1 MWWIYEPFE
10 LACLEMAYSRRLQ
23 LPALLGRKSFFLF
36 GPRATGKTTL
46 IREQLGEA
54 RVYDLLDHNV
64 LSRLSR
70 QPGLLGEENPD
81 PSRLVVIDEIQKLPS
96 LLDEVHRLIEAT
108 GRRFLL
114 TGSSARKLK
123 RGAANLL
130 AGRAWEAALLPLSW
144 CEIDD
149 FDLLTLINR
158 GGLPAIYPSP
168 DYREELESY
177 VNLYLREEIHAESV
191 TRNLPGFAR
200 FLDAIGLSNGTE
212 LNYAGLASD
221 VGVPTTTL
229 QRYVEILQD
238 TLLCYTLEPF
248 RNTVKRKAITRRKLY
263 LFDIGVT
270 NTLARRGDI
279 KQGSELFGAAFE
291 HFVINE
297 LRAHLSYTRRREPL
311 TYWRS
316 TAQHEVD
323 AIVGTHLAIEIK
335 ASSQVADKHLKSL
348 RALREEGLIR
358 EYAVV
363 STDPN
368 RRVTSDGITIWPW
381 QEFLSAL
388 WSNTLF

>member
-1 MWWIYEPFE
+1 MT
-10 LACLEMAYSRRLQ
+10 YSRRLH
-23 LPALLGRKSFFLF
+23 LPELLARKSFFLF
-36 GPRATGKTTL
+36 GPRATGKSTL
-46 IREQLGEA
+46 IREQLGDA

-64 LSRLSR
+64 LTRLMR
-70 QPGLLGEENPD
+70 QPQLLAEENPD
-81 PSRLVVIDEIQKLPS
+81 PGRLVVLDEIQKLPS
-96 LLDEVHRLIEAT
+96 LLDEVHRLIETT

-149 FDLLTLINR
+149 FDLLTMLNR
-158 GGLPAIYPSP
+158 GGLPAIYPSA

-191 TRNLPGFAR
+191 TRNLPGFTR
-200 FLDAIGLSNGTE
+200 FLDAIGLSNGNE
-212 LNYAGLASD
+212 LSYTGLASD
-221 VGVPTTTL
+221 VGVPATTL

-248 RNTVKRKAITRRKLY
+248 RSTVKRKAITRQKLY

-270 NTLARRGDI
+270 NTLARRGSI
-279 KQGSELFGAAFE
+279 EPGSALFGAAFE

-297 LRAHLSYTRRREPL
+297 LRAHRAYTRHRDAL
-311 TYWRS
+311 SYWRS
-316 TAQHEVD
+316 TAKHEVD
-323 AIVGTHLAIEIK
+323 VIVGNRLAIEIK
-335 ASSQVADKHLKSL
+335 ASSQVNDKHLKSL
-348 RALREEGLIR
+348 RALKEEGLVR
-358 EYAVV
+358 EFAVV
-363 STDPN
+363 STDQN

-381 QEFLSAL
+381 REFLTELWGGAL
-388 WSNTLF
+388 L